1 MNKEI
6 IKGFKEAKK
15 ITKKYAKTF
24 YFASFF
30 LDKNTRRG
38 AYSIYAICR
47 ISDNSVD
54 ENSFIPKKRLLDIKN
69 KIDLAYS
76 NNPINEDLLLAFR
89 ETIVKYNI
97 PKQYF
102 DELISGMELDLTKS
116 RYETFE
122 DLYTYCYKVAGVIGL
137 IMLKIFGYKNQEA
150 AKYAVDL
157 GIAMQLTNIL
167 RDIKEDCLRKRIYL
181 PLNELNNFGVYEKDI
196 LNSKMNNN
204 LESLLRFQLERAK
217 KYYETSLKG
226 VNLIDNKRA
235 EFVVKLMAN
244 MYCAILDDI
253 EKHNFDIF
261 TRRAHTSI
269 LDKLTVLLKTFINN

>member
-1 MNKEI
+1 
-6 IKGFKEAKK
+6 
-15 ITKKYAKTF
+15 
-24 YFASFF
+24 
-30 LDKNTRRG
+30 
-38 AYSIYAICR
+38 
-47 ISDNSVD
+47 
-54 ENSFIPKKRLLDIKN
+54 
-69 KIDLAYS
+69 
-76 NNPINEDLLLAFR
+76 
-89 ETIVKYNI
+89 
-97 PKQYF
+97 
-102 DELISGMELDLTKS
+102 MELDLTKS